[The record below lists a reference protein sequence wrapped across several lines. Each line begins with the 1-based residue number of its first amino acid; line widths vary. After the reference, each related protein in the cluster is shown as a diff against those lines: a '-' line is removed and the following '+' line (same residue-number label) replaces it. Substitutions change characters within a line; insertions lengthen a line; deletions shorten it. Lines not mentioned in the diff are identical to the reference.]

1 MSRSSNARLSALLLL
16 AKPVATL
23 FLLSAS
29 GCALAENGEEVQPAV
44 PNDPSNVLAEGYQPK
59 SKAERERARQIGE
72 TTADFQKEALGLGAG
87 RESALTASF
96 GEAGAI
102 PQAGWWSRE
111 PFSQVLEGP
120 RKVAAVGLE
129 EVYQSALAN
138 SSQIRVFASLPLIR
152 ETAIDEAEGVFDP
165 EIFSQWRYDNTSEPT
180 STSLETGQ
188 VNDFFRE
195 RGWAFQG
202 GIRKRFLTGATVGL
216 VQEAG
221 ARANN
226 SQFFIPSQQGRAALR
241 LSVMQPLLRG
251 SGVSYN
257 RTLMQIAKLDAET
270 GYDEFIRQL
279 ETHLMEVNR
288 TYWSLYLARAVYLD
302 KQRLVRITRAVVD
315 ELSERGNLDTI
326 DSQLSRARGALA
338 TRRSDLVRSE
348 LAIRNAESRLRALLN
363 DPSFVE
369 QGIGEVIPGDLPVA
383 VPVPTDFPGS
393 VKDSL
398 AYRPEIKQ
406 AERHLKAAGL
416 REGMARNE
424 KRPSVNAVGEVGL
437 SSLQGAGDYS
447 AAFNDQL
454 NDREPTWG
462 FGLVASVPLERQS
475 AKAVHLRTQLEL
487 RQKADQ
493 LRSVLDTVLL
503 EVQIAHREVETAW
516 PDVVSKWEAAVAAD
530 QELAVLMERRKVDVD
545 GAGTSTSL
553 YLENLLDAQLRG
565 AMAREE
571 FLRALVVYNSALT
584 NLERAKGTL
593 LQSED
598 VEVLR
603 TAEGGER
610 TRTALPVIRAVHDEA
625 AAHAVATYAL
635 QQ

>member
-1 MSRSSNARLSALLLL
+1 MPRRLFAQPSPSLPQSHAVWILLL
-16 AKPVATL
+16 AGSLGSV
-23 FLLSAS
+23 
-29 GCALAENGEEVQPAV
+29 GAEPQQGAV
-44 PNDPSNVLAEGYQPK
+44 PNDPINALMQKYQPK
-59 SKAERERARQIGE
+59 SKPEQELSQGIGQGVV
-72 TTADFQKEALGLGAG
+72 DFEKEALDVGVGQ
-87 RESALTASF
+87 ESSVTASF
-96 GEAGAI
+96 AQAGVI
-102 PQAGWWSRE
+102 PQADWWSGR
-111 PFSQVLEGP
+111 PFGQVLEGP
-120 RKVAAVGLE
+120 RKVAAVGLDD
-129 EVYQSALAN
+129 VYQSALAN

-152 ETAIDEAEGVFDP
+152 ETAIGEAEGVFDP
-165 EIFSQWRYDNTSEPT
+165 ELFSQWRYDNTSEPT

-195 RGWAFQG
+195 RGWLYQG
-202 GIRKRFLTGATVGL
+202 GIRKRFLTGTTVGL
-216 VQEAG
+216 VQEVG
-221 ARANN
+221 ARSNN

-251 SGVSYN
+251 GGVRYN

-302 KQRLVRITRAVVD
+302 KQRLVGITRSVVD
-315 ELSERGNLDTI
+315 ELSERGNLDVI

-363 DPSFVE
+363 DPWFVE
-369 QGIGEVIPGDLPVA
+369 QKIGEVIPGDLPVA
-383 VPVPTDFPGS
+383 VPISSDFSRS
-393 VKDSL
+393 VQASL
-398 AYRPEIKQ
+398 AFRPEIKQ

-424 KRPSVNAVGEVGL
+424 KLPTLNAVGEIGM

-447 AAFNDQL
+447 AAYNDQF
-454 NDREPTWG
+454 DDQEPTWG
-462 FGLVASVPLERQS
+462 FGIVASVPLERRA

-493 LRSVLDTVLL
+493 LRSALDTVLL
-503 EVQIAHREVETAW
+503 EVQIAHREVVTAW

-530 QELAVLMERRKVDVD
+530 QELAVLLDRRKVDVD
-545 GAGTSTSL
+545 GADASTSL
-553 YLENLLDAQLRG
+553 YLENLIDAQQRG
-565 AMAREE
+565 ALARED

-593 LQSED
+593 LQSENVGIYREED
-598 VEVLR
+598 EDGVNKE
-603 TAEGGER
+603 
-610 TRTALPVIRAVHDEA
+610 ALPVIRAVKANA
-625 AAHAVATYAL
+625 AAQAEATYAL
-635 QQ
+635 LK